1 MSALV
6 EEFPAQSGPSL
17 ALIGRERWFVVR
29 TQPHREAKAER
40 QLANQDYRTFLPR
53 FLKSRR
59 HARRFETIR
68 TPLFPGYL
76 FVILDLTR
84 DRWRS
89 VNGTYGVDRLLTHA
103 GAPEPVPRGLVEQL
117 LAATDAEGVVR
128 LHSNLQNGQMVR
140 ISAGPFAN
148 FVGRLQQ
155 LDDSGRVKILLEVL
169 GGKVPVLLAE
179 DCVVPSGQVAEFLP
193 APK

>member
-6 EEFPAQSGPSL
+6 EEFPAQSGPRL

-117 LAATDAEGVVR
+117 LAATDAEGIVR
-128 LHSNLQNGQMVR
+128 LHPNLQNGQMVR
-140 ISAGPFAN
+140 VSAGPFAN
-148 FVGRLQQ
+148 LVGRLQQ
-155 LDDSGRVKILLEVL
+155 LDDAGRVRILLEVL
-169 GGKVPVLLAE
+169 GGKVPVLLSQ
-179 DCVVPSGQVAEFLP
+179 DCVTSADQIA
-193 APK
+193 